1 MSPQKVVPLWRPN
14 MDPASN
20 TDGIGDSSFHGDV
33 QPQSRILVVTGQA
46 ERFMEL
52 PVQADI
58 VSTALEAQANVL
70 TYAYT
75 AAFIDAA
82 LPGNQ
87 SGYRLVMELR
97 RQRMLTMPIF
107 IMVEHALRS
116 DKQLALQRGANGLI
130 TKNRR
135 ALLKALEGKTDDE
148 VFAPSQDPRWLP
160 AVIAIA
166 RNFLASEAERIVR
179 KKLDALR
186 ARTNTDISAE
196 ALVLEVSDVLDDE
209 EDRLDF
215 IRKARRALK

>member
-1 MSPQKVVPLWRPN
+1 

-20 TDGIGDSSFHGDV
+20 TNGSGDSSFHDD
-33 QPQSRILVVTGQA
+33 QPHARILIVTSHA

-58 VSTALEAQANVL
+58 VSTVLDAQANVL
-70 TYAYT
+70 TYGYT
-75 AAFIDAA
+75 AVFIDAA

-107 IMVEHALRS
+107 VMVEHALRA

-135 ALLKALEGKTDDE
+135 SLLKALDGKSDDE

-160 AVIAIA
+160 SVIAVA

-179 KKLDALR
+179 KKLEALR

-196 ALVLEVSDVLDDE
+196 ALILEVSDVLDDE

-215 IRKARRALK
+215 VRKARRTLK

>member
-1 MSPQKVVPLWRPN
+1 

-20 TDGIGDSSFHGDV
+20 TDGIGDSSFHDDV
-33 QPQSRILVVTGQA
+33 LPQSRVLVVTGQA

-75 AAFIDAA
+75 AVFIDAA

-135 ALLKALEGKTDDE
+135 ALLKALEGKSDDE

-160 AVIAIA
+160 TVIAVA

-186 ARTNTDISAE
+186 ARTNTDINAE

-215 IRKARRALK
+215 VRKARRALK